1 MCYAANNFAKT
12 LRLVGDAEGL
22 GIVKV
27 QQLYGEG
34 NAMSCSS
41 TFLLHWACR
50 TAGGPWCQSI
60 QWRFCQSEYA

>member
-1 MCYAANNFAKT
+1 MFYAANNFAKT

-34 NAMSCSS
+34 NVWLLYLLAALGLSHCRGAME
-41 TFLLHWACR
+41 
-50 TAGGPWCQSI
+50 SI
-60 QWRFCQSEYA
+60 YSMGILPQK